1 MSRVEMIATKA
12 MRYGHKPLAAGQ
24 HFLARARDVRLL
36 KAINKAVL
44 PTAQPLSKEEAAAT
58 PPRAR
63 SRGKA

>member
-36 KAINKAVL
+36 KAIKKAVL
-44 PTAQPLSKEEAAAT
+44 PTAQTPSEEAAAT